1 MKKLSTFEKVSL
13 VLMSPF
19 VIAIIYQ
26 LATTGE
32 TAGLSSASVKE
43 RGSVLTKCQK
53 LRRSYNA
60 GLQDRTKAIMSGYH
74 SKSYDIP
81 VAYSAD
87 DLMKSPECILKT
99 MDKGKIIMWKK
110 QSDHFRLE
118 RMMK

>member
-26 LATTGE
+26 LVTTGE
-32 TAGLSSASVKE
+32 TAGFSSAPNKESSV
-43 RGSVLTKCQK
+43 VLTKCQK
-53 LRRSYNA
+53 LRRSYNTE
-60 GLQDRTKAIMSGYH
+60 LQARTRAIARGYH
-74 SKSYDIP
+74 SKSFDTT

-87 DLMKSPECILKT
+87 VLMKSPECILKT